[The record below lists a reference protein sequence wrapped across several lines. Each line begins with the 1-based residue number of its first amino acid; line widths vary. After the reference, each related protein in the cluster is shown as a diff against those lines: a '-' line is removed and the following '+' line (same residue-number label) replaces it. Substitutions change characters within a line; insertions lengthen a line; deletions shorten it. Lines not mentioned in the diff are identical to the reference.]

1 MLASQVARA
10 GDKDLAAEIMR
21 DAEALVN
28 PHPKNYQDFMYTWM
42 LVSGYA
48 ESDPE
53 KAFPILESA
62 IGRAN
67 ELISAFVKVGEFID
81 VTEEMISDGEAQV
94 GAFGGG
100 MIRGL
105 SKELGVAEATLGTLI
120 KSDFA
125 KTRAMTNRFD
135 RAEVRVL
142 AKMLVLR
149 AALGKDFE
157 LSAEER
163 IKKAMRQN

>member
-1 MLASQVARA
+1 
-10 GDKDLAAEIMR
+10 
-21 DAEALVN
+21 
-28 PHPKNYQDFMYTWM
+28 M

-48 ESDPE
+48 ESDPD

-105 SKELGVAEATLGTLI
+105 SKELGVAEATIGTLTTA
-120 KSDFA
+120 DFA
-125 KTRAMTNRFD
+125 KTKALTNRFE
-135 RAEVRVL
+135 RPEVRIL
-142 AKMLVLR
+142 AKVLVLR
-149 AALGKDFE
+149 SALGKKAVV
-157 LSAEER
+157 SAEEQV
-163 IKKAMRQN
+163 KKVMAEN